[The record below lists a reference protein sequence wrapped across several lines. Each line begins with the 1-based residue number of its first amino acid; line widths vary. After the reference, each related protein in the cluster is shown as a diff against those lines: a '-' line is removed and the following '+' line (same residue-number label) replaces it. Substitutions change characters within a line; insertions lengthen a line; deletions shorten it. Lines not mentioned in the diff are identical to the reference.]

1 MSETIEMP
9 TDTGNKLMDHQ
20 KELELIFSK
29 NQLMPRIRAEFQAC
43 EVDFPSWFAELGIPL
58 AFGWDLLAQMAIHKR
73 ANLSTLVGTLYHHL
87 DDAQATVD
95 LLTVAAQAD
104 LIDWS
109 PSLEM
114 FVVIFTISDDVQH
127 ELDCFQYPLPMVVEP
142 RMLETNKDTGYLFGS
157 GSVILRNNHHM
168 DDVCLDH
175 LNRSNQVRLTINQ
188 EVVKM
193 VRNSWKNLD
202 RAKPGETK
210 QEWDQRKKAF
220 DKYDRTSK
228 DVMDLLMRENDHF
241 HLTHKYDKRGRVYA
255 CGYHVSTQGNTWNKA
270 CIEFAEKELIA

>member
-1 MSETIEMP
+1 
-9 TDTGNKLMDHQ
+9 
-20 KELELIFSK
+20 
-29 NQLMPRIRAEFQAC
+29 
-43 EVDFPSWFAELGIPL
+43 
-58 AFGWDLLAQMAIHKR
+58 
-73 ANLSTLVGTLYHHL
+73 
-87 DDAQATVD
+87 VD